1 MTLFLKWNHKQIYV
15 SSHHCTAALVRGTEA
30 AAHQANRLMSTWI
43 EKRYA
48 KLIDGMDTMD
58 LRDMF
63 SGNDIK

>member
-1 MTLFLKWNHKQIYV
+1 MFRPT
-15 SSHHCTAALVRGTEA
+15 TAQLLLWEA